1 MNLISV
7 IVPYYKKK
15 DYIKSTINS
24 VLKQT
29 HKNLEILLIYD
40 DSSFQDLDY
49 IKMISKSDNRIK
61 LLINKK
67 NIGAGKSRNI
77 GIKKSKG
84 KFIAFLDADDLWLK
98 NKLRLQ
104 FKFMKKNNYRISH
117 TTYEIIDKQ
126 KKSIGLRRARTFYFL
141 KDLIESCDIG
151 LSTIMMEKKIF
162 SRGIMFTD
170 IKTKEDFILWLQ
182 ILKKGIPIGALDIKL
197 TKWRKLDNSLS
208 SPVYQKLKNGFLLY
222 NKHMKFNFFK
232 SIYFL
237 FILSF
242 NYLKK

>member
-126 KKSIGLRRARTFYFL
+126 KKEHWS
-141 KDLIESCDIG
+141 
-151 LSTIMMEKKIF
+151 
-162 SRGIMFTD
+162 
-170 IKTKEDFILWLQ
+170 
-182 ILKKGIPIGALDIKL
+182 
-197 TKWRKLDNSLS
+197 
-208 SPVYQKLKNGFLLY
+208 
-222 NKHMKFNFFK
+222 
-232 SIYFL
+232 
-237 FILSF
+237 
-242 NYLKK
+242 